1 MTGTRRRR
9 SLMILVGSG
18 LFAAGIALTLVSPLA
33 AHRTSGGI
41 SVFVSCVMKQRNHTF
56 DVTFGYENTTGAAQ
70 TIPLGAANHLTGA
83 APNGRKPPE
92 SFAQGK
98 DSSALFV
105 SNLPNG
111 ATLGWVVTFGGVTS
125 TATASA
131 GGTRCGSSSSPSS
144 TTTTTAGPPPAPPG
158 PVDVGIVKTVAPG
171 SVHSGQTVVY
181 TLRVTNDGPR
191 AAVGVRTIDRL
202 PAGLVLVHASIP
214 HGTCTQ
220 SRLVVCR
227 IAVLGVG
234 QSVSERIVAR
244 VDADHS
250 LVNSAVVTAVQP
262 ETRTANN
269 TSRVLLHVSA
279 PKHQVAPATK
289 AVHATPH
296 FTG

>member
-1 MTGTRRRR
+1 
-9 SLMILVGSG
+9 
-18 LFAAGIALTLVSPLA
+18 
-33 AHRTSGGI
+33 
-41 SVFVSCVMKQRNHTF
+41 
-56 DVTFGYENTTGAAQ
+56 
-70 TIPLGAANHLTGA
+70 
-83 APNGRKPPE
+83 
-92 SFAQGK
+92 
-98 DSSALFV
+98 
-105 SNLPNG
+105 
-111 ATLGWVVTFGGVTS
+111 
-125 TATASA
+125 
-131 GGTRCGSSSSPSS
+131 
-144 TTTTTAGPPPAPPG
+144 
-158 PVDVGIVKTVAPG
+158 
-171 SVHSGQTVVY
+171 VY